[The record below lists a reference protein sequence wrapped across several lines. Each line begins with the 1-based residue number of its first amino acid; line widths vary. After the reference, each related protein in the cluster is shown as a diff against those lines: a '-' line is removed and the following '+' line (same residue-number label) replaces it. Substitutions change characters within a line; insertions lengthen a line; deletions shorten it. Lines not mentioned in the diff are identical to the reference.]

1 MDRLHSAFLFRKS
14 TWMRESFFGN
24 GVNKMEDVIK
34 IYHASNDVDAEIILE
49 RLRDCGIEGYIS
61 EAHSVYPKIYSG
73 SMNGSVIW
81 GSDIYINAQ
90 DEERARELLQQWDRE
105 AEKDVEILSD
115 QARNAK
121 EIPEDVQEFLAQR
134 ADSKM
139 GDEDRKDG
147 VELQCDYDKEVHDQ
161 KKQMHKKLSVRR
173 IIAQLTAVFILLF
186 LIVYF
191 ITCFI

>member
-1 MDRLHSAFLFRKS
+1 M
-14 TWMRESFFGN
+14 
-24 GVNKMEDVIK
+24 NKMEDVIK

-105 AEKDVEILSD
+105 AEKDVEILS
-115 QARNAK
+115 
-121 EIPEDVQEFLAQR
+121 VQEFLAQR

-147 VELQCDYDKEVHDQ
+147 VELQCDYDREVHDQ
-161 KKQMHKKLSVRR
+161 KKQMHKKLSIRR
-173 IIAQLTAVFILLF
+173 RIAQLTAVFILLF

>member
-1 MDRLHSAFLFRKS
+1 M
-14 TWMRESFFGN
+14 
-24 GVNKMEDVIK
+24 NKMEDVIK

-139 GDEDRKDG
+139 GDEDWNPVWFPEKTMPRRSTGRVCSPLRMDCTSALPLEESTPFAA
-147 VELQCDYDKEVHDQ
+147 ELP
-161 KKQMHKKLSVRR
+161 S
-173 IIAQLTAVFILLF
+173 
-186 LIVYF
+186 
-191 ITCFI
+191 

>member
-1 MDRLHSAFLFRKS
+1 M
-14 TWMRESFFGN
+14 
-24 GVNKMEDVIK
+24 
-34 IYHASNDVDAEIILE
+34 
-49 RLRDCGIEGYIS
+49 
-61 EAHSVYPKIYSG
+61 
-73 SMNGSVIW
+73 
-81 GSDIYINAQ
+81 
-90 DEERARELLQQWDRE
+90 QQWDRE

-139 GDEDRKDG
+139 GDEDHKDG

-161 KKQMHKKLSVRR
+161 KKQMQKKLSIRR
-173 IIAQLTAVFILLF
+173 RIAQLTAVFILLF

>member
-1 MDRLHSAFLFRKS
+1 
-14 TWMRESFFGN
+14 
-24 GVNKMEDVIK
+24 
-34 IYHASNDVDAEIILE
+34 
-49 RLRDCGIEGYIS
+49 
-61 EAHSVYPKIYSG
+61 
-73 SMNGSVIW
+73 MNGSVIW
-81 GSDIYINAQ
+81 GSDIYINVQ

-147 VELQCDYDKEVHDQ
+147 VELQCDYDREVHDQ
-161 KKQMHKKLSVRR
+161 KKQMHKKLSIRR
-173 IIAQLTAVFILLF
+173 RTAQLTAVFILLF